1 MNAEIMN
8 SENQQQERNKTR
20 TDIMDTPGQQITF
33 NQTFVGF

>member
-20 TDIMDTPGQQITF
+20 AEYWTLDCDLAPEHF
-33 NQTFVGF
+33 